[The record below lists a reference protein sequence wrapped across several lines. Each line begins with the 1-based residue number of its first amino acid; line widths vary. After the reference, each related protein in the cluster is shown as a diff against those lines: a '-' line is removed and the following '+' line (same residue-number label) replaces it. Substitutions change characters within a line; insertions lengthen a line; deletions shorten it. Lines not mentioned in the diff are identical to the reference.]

1 MRNSLSGVWARTE
14 YTSEMEEHDSKNPSG
29 DSKRGPEAGAGDGGK
44 SSVPDAPWYV
54 KRGSLRGDKRLERL
68 GFDTENLSAVEIAF
82 ELRRRLAEIKANKK
96 RPQE

>member
-14 YTSEMEEHDSKNPSG
+14 YTSEMEDDDSKDPSR
-29 DSKRGPEAGAGDGGK
+29 DSKMEPSADDSGN
-44 SSVPDAPWYV
+44 SSVADAPWYA
-54 KRGSLRGDKRLERL
+54 KRGSLSGDKRLERL
-68 GFDTENLSAVEIAF
+68 GFDTENLSAIEIAV

>member
-29 DSKRGPEAGAGDGGK
+29 DSKRGPEA
-44 SSVPDAPWYV
+44 PWYV
-54 KRGSLRGDKRLERL
+54 KRGSLSGDKRLERL